1 MLQDNKSRETLASKM
16 AKKTVHLCKTFSS
29 GNRKLPPPWR
39 LDILLQCYICINFSS
54 LCYLNCQQRVVQAG
68 FNLHANV
75 HKFGEWPSLPRPNNS
90 LCQITEAK
98 IHCAI
103 FPPVLRTAATPSF
116 LDSFALFGKL
126 RHLSVSALKKY
137 STSLLLLMSSFVRSS
152 ITCCQ

>member
-1 MLQDNKSRETLASKM
+1 MLQDNRSRETLASKM
-16 AKKTVHLCKTFSS
+16 AKKQFTSAKHFHQETENC
-29 GNRKLPPPWR
+29 RR

-152 ITCCQ
+152 VTCCQ